1 MINYYANKVIFHHL
15 STEINPCFAQKN
27 RRPVCATNPQ
37 FFLALVIA

>member
-15 STEINPCFAQKN
+15 STEINPCFAQKTADLF
-27 RRPVCATNPQ
+27 ATDPQ